1 MRARRLCKLPMPHP
15 PSFSPTPPAH
25 SAADDPVA
33 EASCVAGSGAPPRQ
47 ESKTRRSR
55 MTRGKAQ
62 FCEYEGRALRYC
74 SDDADFECV

>member
-47 ESKTRRSR
+47 ERKLDEADDDAWQGIRRS
-55 MTRGKAQ
+55 
-62 FCEYEGRALRYC
+62 
-74 SDDADFECV
+74 